1 MVDSAQIRVKA
12 MAYLPNAAGTHHA
25 VLKASDPSDG
35 RTFHRLLG
43 GGVELGERSEE
54 AVVREI
60 AEELRATLLEP
71 RLLGVLE
78 NVFTYDG
85 ERGHEVVFVYAG
97 RLAEGDVV
105 PPEGGWYDDVGSPM
119 WVEWRRCDEGDGG
132 PVPLYP
138 DGVGRLLALG

>member
-1 MVDSAQIRVKA
+1 MVDRSFIRVKA

-43 GGVELGERSEE
+43 GGVEPGERSEE

-85 ERGHEVVFVYAG
+85 QSGPRGRLRVRRSAG
-97 RLAEGDVV
+97 R
-105 PPEGGWYDDVGSPM
+105 GGRRTSRGRLVRRRRPADVGR
-119 WVEWRRCDEGDGG
+119 VAT
-132 PVPLYP
+132 V
-138 DGVGRLLALG
+138 